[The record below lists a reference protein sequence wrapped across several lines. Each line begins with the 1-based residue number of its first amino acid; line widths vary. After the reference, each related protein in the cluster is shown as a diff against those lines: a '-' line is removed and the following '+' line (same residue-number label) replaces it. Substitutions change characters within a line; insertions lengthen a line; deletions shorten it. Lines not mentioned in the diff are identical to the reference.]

1 MLELLH
7 SSRAD
12 LLRYLVRQ
20 LDHFFPDQATG
31 TQDTLDAHLDA
42 ALLRLER
49 CINEVRMWMPGQF
62 DALHSSQYSIFLYYL
77 ANTLWRSGARTDSDM
92 RVCTKLFL
100 LNKALN
106 GIDCFYEIE
115 LPEVFFI
122 GHSVGIVL
130 AKATYGERLVIYQNS
145 TVGKN
150 HGCAPVLEAGVVM
163 YPNTAVIGRCLV
175 REGSVI
181 GQGVS
186 VVNQD
191 TQAHSLVFQGQ
202 RGGLVFK
209 PSARDIQADIFRT

>member
-1 MLELLH
+1 MTVLDLAH

-20 LDHFFPDQATG
+20 LDNFFPDDAAGLQA
-31 TQDTLDAHLDA
+31 TLDAHLDT
-42 ALLRLER
+42 ALRRLER
-49 CINEVRMWMPGQF
+49 CINQVRLWKPGQF

-77 ANTLWRSGARTDSDM
+77 ANTLWRSGADP

-150 HGCAPVLEAGVVM
+150 HGTAPVLEAGVVM
-163 YPNTAVIGRCLV
+163 YPNTAVIGRCVV

-181 GQGVS
+181 AQGVS

-191 TQAHSLVFQGQ
+191 TQAHSLVFQGD

-209 PSARDIQADIFRT
+209 ASERDIQGDIFRR

>member
-1 MLELLH
+1 MLELTQ

-12 LLRYLVRQ
+12 LLRYVVRQ
-20 LDHFFPDQATG
+20 LDHLFPDEAASVHG
-31 TQDTLDAHLDA
+31 LLDAHLDT

-49 CINEVRMWMPGQF
+49 CINAVRMWKPGQF
-62 DALHSSQYSIFLYYL
+62 DALHSSQYTIFLYYL
-77 ANTLWRSGARTDSDM
+77 ANTLWRSGGDP

-130 AKATYGERLVIYQNS
+130 AKATYGERLVVYQNA

-150 HGCAPVLEAGVVM
+150 HGTAPVLEAGVIM
-163 YPNTAVIGRCLV
+163 YPNSAVIGRCVV

-181 GQGVS
+181 AQGVS
-186 VVNQD
+186 VINQD
-191 TQAHSLVFQGQ
+191 TLPNCLVFQGE

-209 PSARDIQADIFRT
+209 ATERDIQSDIFR

>member
-1 MLELLH
+1 MLELTQ

-12 LLRYLVRQ
+12 LLRYVVRQ
-20 LDHFFPDQATG
+20 LDHLFPDEAASVH
-31 TQDTLDAHLDA
+31 DMLDAHLDT

-49 CINEVRMWMPGQF
+49 CINAVRMWKPGQF
-62 DALHSSQYSIFLYYL
+62 DALHSSQYTIFLYYL
-77 ANTLWRSGARTDSDM
+77 ANTLWRSGGDP

-130 AKATYGERLVIYQNS
+130 AKATYGERLVVYQNA

-150 HGCAPVLEAGVVM
+150 HGTAPVLEAGVVM
-163 YPNTAVIGRCLV
+163 YPNSAVIGRCVV

-181 GQGVS
+181 AQGVS
-186 VVNQD
+186 VINQD
-191 TQAHSLVFQGQ
+191 TLPNCLVFQGE

-209 PSARDIQADIFRT
+209 ATERDIQGDIFR